1 MGLYDI
7 SVDDFQFNAVKL
19 DKFRG
24 KILLIVNSSTKCIFA
39 PQYGKLE
46 TLYEKYHAQGLEI
59 LDFPCDQFSIK
70 DLGTEDDI
78 NKFCRSTYNTSFFRG
93 AKIKV
98 NGNDESI
105 LYSYLKYRSKRG
117 LFSSKIKFNFT
128 KFLIDQ
134 EGNIIKRYSPMTKP
148 ARIAKDIDKLIKGA
162 K

>member
-1 MGLYDI
+1 MGLFDI
-7 SVDDFQFNAVKL
+7 TVDDFQFNAVKL

-46 TLYEKYHAQGLEI
+46 TLYDKYHDNGLEV

-78 NKFCRSTYNTSFFRG
+78 NKFCMASYNTSFFRG
-93 AKIKV
+93 AKVKV
-98 NGNDESI
+98 NGDDESV
-105 LYSYLKYRSKRG
+105 LFSYLKYRKPG
-117 LFSSKIKFNFT
+117 LFTSKIKFNFT
-128 KFLIDQ
+128 KFLVDQ
-134 EGNIIKRYSPMTKP
+134 EGNVIKRYSPMTKP
-148 ARIAKDIDKLIKGA
+148 EKIAKDIEKLVRKG

>member
-7 SVDDFQFNAVKL
+7 TVDDYQFNAVKL
-19 DKFRG
+19 DTFKG

-46 TLYEKYHAQGLEI
+46 KLYDQYHDLGLEI

-70 DLGTEDDI
+70 DLGTEEDI
-78 NKFCRSTYNTSFFRG
+78 NNFCRSTYNTSFFRG

-98 NGNDESI
+98 NGDDESI
-105 LYSYLKYRSKRG
+105 LYSYLKYRKPG
-117 LFSSKIKFNFT
+117 LFSSKIKFNFS

-134 EGNIIKRYSPMTKP
+134 DGNVIKRYGPMTKP
-148 ARIAKDIDKLIKGA
+148 EKISRDIAKLIAKKG
-162 K
+162 

>member
-1 MGLYDI
+1 MSLYDI
-7 SVDDFQFNAVKL
+7 TVDDYQFNATKL

-46 TLYEKYHAQGLEI
+46 ALYDRYHKDGLEV

-70 DLGTEDDI
+70 DLGTEEDI
-78 NKFCRSTYNTSFFRG
+78 HQYCRSTYNTSFFRG

-98 NGNDESI
+98 NGQDESI
-105 LYSYLKYRSKRG
+105 LYSYLKYRQPG

-128 KFLIDQ
+128 KFLVDQ
-134 EGNIIKRYSPMTKP
+134 RGNVIKRYGPTVTSK
-148 ARIAKDIDKLIKGA
+148 RIAKDIEKLIKGA

>member
-7 SVDDFQFNAVKL
+7 SVDDFQFKAVKL
-19 DKFRG
+19 DKFKG

-46 TLYEKYHAQGLEI
+46 KLYDTYNKKGLEI

-70 DLGTEDDI
+70 DLGTEEDI
-78 NKFCRSTYNTSFFRG
+78 NNYCRSTYNTSFFRG

-98 NGNDESI
+98 NGDDESV
-105 LYSYLKYRSKRG
+105 LYSYLKYRKPGRFSK
-117 LFSSKIKFNFT
+117 KIKFNFT

-134 EGNIIKRYSPMTKP
+134 TGNVIKRYGPMTKP
-148 ARIAKDIDKLIKGA
+148 ERIAKDIEKLLEDKN
-162 K
+162 